1 MQKKVCRKNKQI
13 MNIIKN
19 IISIIQNI
27 QKHLFYE
34 FIAINHKNNRAYL
47 ICNVNKTNDVI

>member
-1 MQKKVCRKNKQI
+1 

-19 IISIIQNI
+19 IILIIQNI

-34 FIAINHKNNRAYL
+34 FIAINQKNNRAYL